1 MQHTHKNIGYIFILV
16 GIPLVIMILAFGMS
30 NHKNKIPDDFSSEVV
45 SIGVVVSDF
54 QKSLD
59 FYTNVIGM
67 SRTGGFD
74 VDSDFGKRSGLT
86 GGEPFSV
93 AVLKL
98 KDSPTAT
105 EWKLMSFG
113 KGSSH
118 PSQSFIQD
126 DTGMQ
131 YVTIF
136 VTSLKPF
143 IQRIEKNKV
152 KILGEIPVQ
161 LPDGRHFI
169 LVQDPDGIFIELIGP
184 LE

>member
-1 MQHTHKNIGYIFILV
+1 MRHSHKNTGYIFALV
-16 GIPLVIMILAFGMS
+16 CVPIVIVILAFNIS
-30 NHKNKIPDDFSSEVV
+30 NHNKYIPEDFSSEVV
-45 SIGVVVSDF
+45 SIGVVASDF

-59 FYTNVIGM
+59 FYTEVIGM

-74 VDSDFGKRSGLT
+74 IDHDFGKRSGLT

-93 AVLKL
+93 AILKL

-143 IQRIEKNKV
+143 IQRIKKNKV
-152 KILGEIPVQ
+152 KMLGETPVQ

-169 LVQDPDGIFIELIGP
+169 LVQDPDGIFIELIGS